1 MKNRAYRV
9 DLQKTSFHNIFS
21 QTLTAWCIFT
31 VLIPNQYNMKKIYF
45 ILLLGFSL
53 IVYSQDDALL
63 AHNITTE
70 ISGFKLYPNPATAD
84 IVYVTTEQNAMK
96 EIRIFD
102 VFGELVLTDR
112 ISIKTLDISRLSPGV
127 YMVQV
132 IEKEKSI
139 NRKLVVR

>member
-1 MKNRAYRV
+1 
-9 DLQKTSFHNIFS
+9 
-21 QTLTAWCIFT
+21 
-31 VLIPNQYNMKKIYF
+31 MKKIYF

-53 IVYSQDDALL
+53 TIQAQDNTLPVQ
-63 AHNITTE
+63 NQNTE

-84 IVYVTTEQNAMK
+84 IVYVTTEQNAVK
-96 EIRIFD
+96 QIRVFD

-112 ISIKTLDISRLSPGV
+112 ISNKALDISRLSPGV

-132 IEKEKSI
+132 VENNKSI

>member
-1 MKNRAYRV
+1 
-9 DLQKTSFHNIFS
+9 
-21 QTLTAWCIFT
+21 
-31 VLIPNQYNMKKIYF
+31 MKKIYF
-45 ILLLGFSL
+45 ILLLGLSL
-53 IVYSQDDALL
+53 SANSQDDELPAQK
-63 AHNITTE
+63 ISTE

-84 IVYVTTEQNAMK
+84 IVYVTTEKNATK

-112 ISIKTLDISRLSPGV
+112 ISVKALDISRLSPGV

-132 IEKEKSI
+132 IENEKSI